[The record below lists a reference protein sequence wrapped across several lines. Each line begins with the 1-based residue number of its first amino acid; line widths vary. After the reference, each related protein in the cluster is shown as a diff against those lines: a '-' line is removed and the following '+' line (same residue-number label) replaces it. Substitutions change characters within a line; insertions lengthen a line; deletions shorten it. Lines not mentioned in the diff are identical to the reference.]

1 MNAEKKIRAYR
12 PYASDAPVREELVKL
27 GYTDLRTFAHSDG
40 TPRSKRAQIRYLAAL
55 FPELDMFSLAE
66 QLHAV
71 IANQELSIADI
82 RIVLDGRHLNDASKK
97 TGEVPIEAVQLV
109 GRILSAGGT
118 RLAASRDANISVDT
132 VVAIDEY
139 LGLTER
145 YDERLMDVAVI
156 AVREGWSVRNLAT
169 VTGMSKSRAHRYLQ
183 KARSVLVELQEVK

>member
-1 MNAEKKIRAYR
+1 
-12 PYASDAPVREELVKL
+12 
-27 GYTDLRTFAHSDG
+27 
-40 TPRSKRAQIRYLAAL
+40 
-55 FPELDMFSLAE
+55 MFSLAE

>member
-1 MNAEKKIRAYR
+1 M
-12 PYASDAPVREELVKL
+12 DV
-27 GYTDLRTFAHSDG
+27 
-40 TPRSKRAQIRYLAAL
+40 
-55 FPELDMFSLAE
+55 FSLAE